1 MPYPD
6 GFDSRAY
13 AAAYERPIVAIEPPL
28 YAATP
33 ADIDAMQKARAW
45 LVVALTSLRQHPWE
59 FDSTEI
65 PPHHFLVADADLPF
79 GEPLHGVGETID
91 ARFQMRSR
99 SNWTVLH
106 IFLADRH
113 GA

>member
-65 PPHHFLVADADLPF
+65 PPHHFLVADAEAFLEQMDKAL
-79 GEPLHGVGETID
+79 EQ
-91 ARFQMRSR
+91 ARISR
-99 SNWTVLH
+99 EAW
-106 IFLADRH
+106 
-113 GA
+113 

>member
-65 PPHHFLVADADLPF
+65 PPHHFLVADAEAFLEQMDKAL
-79 GEPLHGVGETID
+79 EQ
-91 ARFQMRSR
+91 ARASR
-99 SNWTVLH
+99 EAW
-106 IFLADRH
+106 
-113 GA
+113 

>member
-13 AAAYERPIVAIEPPL
+13 AAAYERPIVAIKPPL

-45 LVVALTSLRQHPWE
+45 LVVSLTSLRQHPWE

-65 PPHHFLVADADLPF
+65 PPHHFLVADAEAFLEQMDKAL
-79 GEPLHGVGETID
+79 EQ
-91 ARFQMRSR
+91 ARISR
-99 SNWTVLH
+99 EAW
-106 IFLADRH
+106 
-113 GA
+113 

>member
-1 MPYPD
+1 MPLPD
-6 GFDSRAY
+6 NFDSRAY
-13 AAAYERPIVAIEPPL
+13 AAAYERPIVAVEPPL

-65 PPHHFLVADADLPF
+65 PPHHFLVAD
-79 GEPLHGVGETID
+79 GEAFLE
-91 ARFQMRSR
+91 QMDKALMQAKISAG
-99 SNWTVLH
+99 WM
-106 IFLADRH
+106 
-113 GA
+113 